1 MDGLKLKTPDEFDMH
16 IKLKFPFE
24 VVPRK
29 DQLRNGFVVLCV
41 PSGNN
46 HPAVVRY
53 NSGISYIDRIEMQS
67 WLREA
72 FMNLFR
78 SYSSIRVGNELY
90 KLEYQKCG
98 FGCSH
103 TILATSPSRTISF
116 DFVPVFEYSYAD
128 WPLQAPEQVDR
139 NVRENISWFAVPQQ
153 KRPSDDRTFMVCAPH
168 WEREM
173 MKDKKNFKN
182 VVRLMKAMRDTHYRD
197 LPHLSSYMLKTVV
210 LLQLKKKPNYYWEQD
225 LGTLFLDMWMKLVEH
240 FNITNLPFYLAPG
253 CNHFDRMNQQDFDK
267 CKTTVLNL
275 YKQIKEARSFQVVR
289 SLFIGKQM

>member
-24 VVPRK
+24 VVPYK
-29 DQLRNGFVVLCV
+29 DELRDGFVLLRVM
-41 PSGNN
+41 SGNN
-46 HPAVVRY
+46 HPAVARY
-53 NSGISYIDRIEMQS
+53 NNGFSYIDRIKMQS

-72 FMNLFR
+72 FKNWFR

-90 KLEYQKCG
+90 KLEYQQCG
-98 FGCSH
+98 FGCAH

-116 DFVPVFEYSYAD
+116 DFVPVFEYSYAY

-153 KRPSDDRTFMVCAPH
+153 KSPSDDRTFMVCAPH

-173 MKDKKNFKN
+173 MKNKKNLKN
-182 VVRLMKAMRDTHYRD
+182 VVRLMKAMRDTHDRD

-210 LLQLKKKPNYYWEQD
+210 LLQLGKRPYYYWEQD
-225 LGTLFLDMWMKLVEH
+225 LGTLFLDMWMKLIEH
-240 FNITNLPFYLAPG
+240 FNIGKLPYYLALN

-267 CKTTVLNL
+267 CKATVLSL
-275 YKQIKEARSFQVVR
+275 YKQIKAARSFSVVR
-289 SLFIGKQM
+289 SLFIIE